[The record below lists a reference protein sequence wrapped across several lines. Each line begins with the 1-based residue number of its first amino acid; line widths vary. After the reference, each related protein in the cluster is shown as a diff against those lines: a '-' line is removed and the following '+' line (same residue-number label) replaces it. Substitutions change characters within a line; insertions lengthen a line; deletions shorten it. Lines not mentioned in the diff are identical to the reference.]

1 MHRCHAACAPA
12 TSSTPDGPDSEL
24 CKNAYEAC
32 TQFLVSKLDG
42 IVAFRQELIETSK
55 DWRALGF
62 VGPCPFALPTPEEL
76 ALHRKEYRIFEA
88 AQSLKHDLASFL
100 DSASDGWVPLEN
112 WEAAKTQNMA
122 MFNEMLQA
130 VLENQDPDDDE
141 PIRNERNLRDIWP
154 FDLPGEEQ
162 KRSVDGMVGESSSTG
177 ESCRGHKDAFK
188 IERN

>member
-1 MHRCHAACAPA
+1 M
-12 TSSTPDGPDSEL
+12 
-24 CKNAYEAC
+24 
-32 TQFLVSKLDG
+32 
-42 IVAFRQELIETSK
+42 
-55 DWRALGF
+55 
-62 VGPCPFALPTPEEL
+62 PTPEEL

-162 KRSVDGMVGESSSTG
+162 VQPPGFDSASLTTSLSSRENHGNSRLNH
-177 ESCRGHKDAFK
+177 SDPKS
-188 IERN
+188 